1 MATLSSFLPWEVHGQ
16 RSLVSYSPWGHKES
30 DMTEHT
36 CIHRHMHRSTEIHR
50 HTQIQT
56 HTHRYTETHTH
67 VHACTHTDTHSHRH
81 THTDIHVHTHTY
93 MHVHTQTRTHRDTHT
108 RTCMYTQRHTCTRAL
123 THTHTHT
130 HTHSDPLYSTADMPV
145 KSRGAA
151 GLEWVPGLRGPA
163 GQRSAVSLGHHMA
176 LGLLR
181 LSWEIER
188 IWELGLSCLYPD
200 HSTCSMEL

>member
-1 MATLSSFLPWEVHGQ
+1 
-16 RSLVSYSPWGHKES
+16 
-30 DMTEHT
+30 
-36 CIHRHMHRSTEIHR
+36 MHV
-50 HTQIQT
+50 HTQ
-56 HTHRYTETHTH
+56 
-67 VHACTHTDTHSHRH
+67 THSHRH
-81 THTDIHVHTHTY
+81 THTDIHVHTHTC
-93 MHVHTQTRTHRDTHT
+93 MHVHTQTRTHRDIHT
-108 RTCMYTQRHTCTRAL
+108 YMHVHTEAHMHARA
-123 THTHTHT
+123 HTHTHT
-130 HTHSDPLYSTADMPV
+130 HTHSDPLYSTADVPV

-188 IWELGLSCLYPD
+188 IWELGLPCLYPD

>member
-1 MATLSSFLPWEVHGQ
+1 M
-16 RSLVSYSPWGHKES
+16 
-30 DMTEHT
+30 
-36 CIHRHMHRSTEIHR
+36 
-50 HTQIQT
+50 
-56 HTHRYTETHTH
+56 YT
-67 VHACTHTDTHSHRH
+67 HRH
-81 THTDIHVHTHTY
+81 THTDTHTQTYTCTHTRACMYTHRHAHTETYTHTY
-93 MHVHTQTRTHRDTHT
+93 MHVHTEAHMHA
-108 RTCMYTQRHTCTRAL
+108 RA
-123 THTHTHT
+123 HTHTHT

-188 IWELGLSCLYPD
+188 IWELGLPCLYPD

>member
-36 CIHRHMHRSTEIHR
+36 CIHRHMHRSTEIDR

-67 VHACTHTDTHSHRH
+67 VHACTHTDTLTQTHTHRH
-81 THTDIHVHTHTY
+81 TRAHTHVHACTHTDTHTQRHTHVHACTHRGTHARAHAHTHTHTY
-93 MHVHTQTRTHRDTHT
+93 
-108 RTCMYTQRHTCTRAL
+108 
-123 THTHTHT
+123 T

-188 IWELGLSCLYPD
+188 IWELGLPCLYPD

>member
-1 MATLSSFLPWEVHGQ
+1 MGSSAQAQLEYAIPKHAAFDYYFELIGSKCRETFSQNSPYLIQ
-16 RSLVSYSPWGHKES
+16 LQDRFFKRSLELPQSYTNQRGLALPTKEK
-30 DMTEHT
+30 
-36 CIHRHMHRSTEIHR
+36 
-50 HTQIQT
+50 
-56 HTHRYTETHTH
+56 
-67 VHACTHTDTHSHRH
+67 
-81 THTDIHVHTHTY
+81 
-93 MHVHTQTRTHRDTHT
+93 TRGQH
-108 RTCMYTQRHTCTRAL
+108 YTQPN
-123 THTHTHT
+123 
-130 HTHSDPLYSTADMPV
+130 SDPLYSTADVPV

-188 IWELGLSCLYPD
+188 IWELGLPCLYPD